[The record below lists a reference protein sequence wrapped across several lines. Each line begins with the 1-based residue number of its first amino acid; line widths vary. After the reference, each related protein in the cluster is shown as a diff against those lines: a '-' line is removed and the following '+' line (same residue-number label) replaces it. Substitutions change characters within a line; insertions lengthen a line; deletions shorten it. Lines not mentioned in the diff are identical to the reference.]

1 MSSNQQD
8 RFPNTNLKAI
18 PEPEQK
24 SKSKLEESDFLES
37 SGSQRAEKTP
47 I

>member
-18 PEPEQK
+18 PEPPEQK
-24 SKSKLEESDFLES
+24 CVIFLRVPGVVQETT
-37 SGSQRAEKTP
+37 GTEKTP